1 METAGST
8 VLVSIDGVTHEL
20 PRDAAAA
27 LRDGVAEAL
36 TERREFFKTAG
47 VHREDGSYVVERRN
61 ADSTGNAS
69 VFESFDELQ
78 RLFGRLPEVFG
89 AEALTRAGITGS
101 RRHMLVRHFIEH
113 PDFDCELESRNPLQG
128 RKVASDDIDQVT
140 RAPASAD

>member
-27 LRDGVAEAL
+27 LRDDVAEAL
-36 TERREFFKTAG
+36 TERREFFRTAG

-69 VFESFDELQ
+69 VFDSFDELQ
-78 RLFGRLPEVFG
+78 RLFSRLPEAFG

-128 RKVASDDIDQVT
+128 RKVAAEDVDHVT
-140 RAPASAD
+140 RTPASAD